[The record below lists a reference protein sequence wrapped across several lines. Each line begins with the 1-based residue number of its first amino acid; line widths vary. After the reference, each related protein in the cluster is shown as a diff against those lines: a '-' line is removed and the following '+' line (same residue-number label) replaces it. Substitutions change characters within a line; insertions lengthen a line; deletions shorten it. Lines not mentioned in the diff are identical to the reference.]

1 MNLRGLIQRFLKV
14 IGLLQKRQALELLY
28 KSCIIILSIL
38 FSASATFASKSTE
51 KLRLLTV
58 LKSIDQY
65 YPQVKIARLE
75 VTKASGAFINAKGQ
89 FDPSLEATMRSQ
101 PAGGYINNYGDT
113 QLTVPTLY
121 NGVKLFAGYRNGEG
135 NWPTYYQNY
144 LTNSG
149 GEYRA
154 GLSLPLLRDRLI
166 DKERANLLSS
176 GQLILMKQQDAEAV
190 KIKIYQEAIK
200 AYWQWV
206 EAGLQL
212 KTFKQLLDIAQQRQ
226 HAIEQQA
233 EQGDLAKLAISENL
247 QQIIQR
253 EQLLNQSQMIF
264 EQASINLSLY
274 LRDTRGNPL
283 VPKKNALPTLPEPTN
298 TNDLAQISLK
308 EHPGL
313 KKLTHYAKVMKLKRE
328 QARNE
333 FLPQLD
339 ATAYTFKQ
347 NGTGG
352 YPLLI
357 PQAAMVGL
365 SFKFPLFQR
374 QAKGNLIQAESDL
387 RQVRVE
393 KKFLYEQLNNEFSSM
408 LIGIMRSKR
417 QVSLLKKE
425 LSLAKKVQQGE
436 TKKFYEGDSTLFL
449 VNQRE
454 QTTTQVQINALHAQI
469 QLEELMASAHYFAST
484 QDRIGTH

>member
-1 MNLRGLIQRFLKV
+1 MM
-14 IGLLQKRQALELLY
+14 
-28 KSCIIILSIL
+28 
-38 FSASATFASKSTE
+38 ASKLP
-51 KLRLLTV
+51 KLVMILMGLSALFEHSESYAHRETQKLSLLNV
-58 LKSIDQY
+58 LQSIDTH
-65 YPQVKIARLE
+65 YPQVKIARIE
-75 VTKASGAFINAKGQ
+75 VIKASGAFVNAKGQ
-89 FDPSLEATMRSQ
+89 FDPSLEASTRSQ

-113 QLTVPTLY
+113 QLNIPTLY

-135 NWPTYYQNY
+135 NWPIYYQNY

-166 DKERANLLSS
+166 DKERTGLLSS
-176 GQLILMKQQDAEAV
+176 AQLMLMKEQDAEAI

-212 KTFKQLLDIAQQRQ
+212 KTFKELLHLAKKRQ

-233 EQGDLAKLAISENL
+233 RLGDLPKLAISENL

-253 EQLLNQSQMIF
+253 EQLLNQGQMIF
-264 EQASINLSLY
+264 EQAGVNLSLY
-274 LRDTRGNPL
+274 FRDAKGHPR
-283 VPKKNALPTLPEPTN
+283 VPEARALPALTN
-298 TNDLAQISLK
+298 TSYPIEASLT
-308 EHPGL
+308 EHPGI
-313 KKLTHYAKVMKLKRE
+313 KKLNHYATIMKLKLN

-333 FLPQLD
+333 LLPQLD

-357 PQAAMVGL
+357 PQAAMISV
-365 SFKFPLFQR
+365 SFKFPLLQR
-374 QAKGNLIQAESDL
+374 QAKGNLIQAESEL
-387 RQVRVE
+387 HQVRVE
-393 KKFLYEQLNNEFSSM
+393 KRFLYEQLNNEFTNM
-408 LIGIMRSKR
+408 LIGINRSR
-417 QVSLLKKE
+417 QQVSLLKKE
-425 LSLAKKVQQGE
+425 LTLAQKVQQGE
-436 TKKFYEGDSTLFL
+436 TKKFYQGDSTLFL

-454 QTTTQVQINALHAQI
+454 QMTTQVKLNTLHAQV
-469 QLEELMASAHYFAST
+469 QLEELRAKARYFAST
-484 QDRIGTH
+484 NRAKGSSQHNK

>member
-1 MNLRGLIQRFLKV
+1 MMTSNLPKLVIMLMGLSALYVHSESYAHQETQKLSLMKV
-14 IGLLQKRQALELLY
+14 LE
-28 KSCIIILSIL
+28 
-38 FSASATFASKSTE
+38 
-51 KLRLLTV
+51 
-58 LKSIDQY
+58 SIDTH

-75 VTKASGAFINAKGQ
+75 VIKASGAFVNAKGQ
-89 FDPSLEATMRSQ
+89 FDPSLEASTRSQ

-113 QLTVPTLY
+113 QLTIPTLY

-135 NWPTYYQNY
+135 NWPIYYQNY

-166 DKERANLLSS
+166 DKERTGLLSS
-176 GQLILMKQQDAEAV
+176 AQLMLMKEQDAEAI

-212 KTFKQLLDIAQQRQ
+212 NTFRQLLHLAQKRQ

-233 EQGDLAKLAISENL
+233 SLGDLPKLAISENL
-247 QQIIQR
+247 QQIVQR
-253 EQLLNQSQMIF
+253 EQLLNQGQMIF
-264 EQASINLSLY
+264 EQAGVKLSLY
-274 LRDTRGNPL
+274 FRDPKGNPR
-283 VPKKNALPTLPEPTN
+283 VPEIGSLP
-298 TNDLAQISLK
+298 DLTSTSYPIDASLT
-308 EHPGL
+308 EHPGI
-313 KKLTHYAKVMKLKRE
+313 KKLNHYATIMRLKRN

-333 FLPQLD
+333 LLPQLD

-352 YPLLI
+352 YPLMI
-357 PQAAMVGL
+357 PQAAMVGV
-365 SFKFPLFQR
+365 SFKFPLLQR
-374 QAKGNLIQAESDL
+374 QAKGNLIQAESEL

-393 KKFLYEQLNNEFSSM
+393 KRFLYEQLSNEFANM
-408 LIGIMRSKR
+408 LIGINRSR
-417 QVSLLKKE
+417 QQVSLLKKE
-425 LSLAKKVQQGE
+425 LTLAQKVQQGE
-436 TKKFYEGDSTLFL
+436 TKKFYQGDSTLFL

-454 QTTTQVQINALHAQI
+454 QMTTQVQLNTLHAQV
-469 QLEELMASAHYFAST
+469 QLEELKAKARYFAST
-484 QDRIGTH
+484 NRANCSSQHNK

>member
-1 MNLRGLIQRFLKV
+1 MRKSQLSKLLLVF
-14 IGLLQKRQALELLY
+14 IGLGALLACSVSLYASDKTQKLGLMHVLQ
-28 KSCIIILSIL
+28 
-38 FSASATFASKSTE
+38 
-51 KLRLLTV
+51 
-58 LKSIDQY
+58 SIDMH

-75 VTKASGAFINAKGQ
+75 VIKASGAFINAKGQ
-89 FDPSLEATMRSQ
+89 FDPALEASTRSQ

-113 QLTVPTLY
+113 QLTIPTLY

-135 NWPTYYQNY
+135 NWPIYYQNY

-166 DKERANLLSS
+166 DKERTGLLSS
-176 GQLILMKQQDAEAV
+176 AQLILMNEQNAEAV

-212 KTFKQLLDIAQQRQ
+212 KTFKQLLNLAQKRQ

-233 EQGDLAKLAISENL
+233 NQGDLPRLAISENL

-253 EQLLNQSQMIF
+253 EQLLNQGQMIF
-264 EQASINLSLY
+264 EQAAINLSLY
-274 LRDTRGNPL
+274 FRDSKGNPL
-283 VPKKNALPTLPEPTN
+283 VPRKQSLPDLPKPSTAIEG
-298 TNDLAQISLK
+298 AKVSLI
-308 EHPGL
+308 EHPGI
-313 KKLTHYAKVMKLKRE
+313 KKLNHFANMMRLKRN

-333 FLPQLD
+333 LLPQLD

-357 PQAAMVGL
+357 PQAAMVGV
-365 SFKFPLFQR
+365 SFKFPLLQR
-374 QAKGNLIQAESDL
+374 QAKGNLIQAESEL

-393 KKFLYEQLNNEFSSM
+393 KRFLYEQLNNEFSNI
-408 LIGIMRSKR
+408 LIGINRSRR
-417 QVSLLKKE
+417 QVNLLEKE
-425 LSLAKKVQQGE
+425 LSLAQKVQQGE
-436 TKKFYEGDSTLFL
+436 TKKFYQGDSTLFL

-454 QTTTQVQINALHAQI
+454 QMTTQVQLNTLHAQV
-469 QLEELMASAHYFAST
+469 QLEELKARARFFAST
-484 QDRIGTH
+484 QSKPRCKTK

>member
-1 MNLRGLIQRFLKV
+1 MRRSTVRGLVLILFGLN
-14 IGLLQKRQALELLY
+14 GLLEYPKSHASQKIQ
-28 KSCIIILSIL
+28 KLSL
-38 FSASATFASKSTE
+38 ME
-51 KLRLLTV
+51 V
-58 LKSIDQY
+58 LQSIDTH

-75 VTKASGAFINAKGQ
+75 VIKASGAFVNAKGQ
-89 FDPSLEATMRSQ
+89 FDPSLEASTRSQ

-113 QLTVPTLY
+113 QLTIPTLY

-135 NWPTYYQNY
+135 NWPIYYQNY

-166 DKERANLLSS
+166 DKERTGLLSS
-176 GQLILMKQQDAEAV
+176 AQLMLMKEQDAEAI

-212 KTFKQLLDIAQQRQ
+212 KTFKQLLQLAQKRQ

-233 EQGDLAKLAISENL
+233 NLGDLPKLAISENL

-253 EQLLNQSQMIF
+253 EQLLNQAQMIF
-264 EQASINLSLY
+264 EQTSINLSLY
-274 LRDTRGNPL
+274 FRDPKGNPL
-283 VPKKNALPTLPEPTN
+283 IPKGRSLPALTSSSYTFE
-298 TNDLAQISLK
+298 ASLK
-308 EHPGL
+308 EHPGI
-313 KKLTHYAKVMKLKRE
+313 KKLNHYANMMKLKRN

-333 FLPQLD
+333 LLPQLD
-339 ATAYTFKQ
+339 ASAYTFKQ

-357 PQAAMVGL
+357 PQAAMVGV
-365 SFKFPLFQR
+365 SFKFPLLQR
-374 QAKGNLIQAESDL
+374 QAKGNLIQAEGEL

-393 KKFLYEQLNNEFSSM
+393 KRFLYEQLHNEFANI
-408 LIGIMRSKR
+408 LIGINRSKR

-425 LSLAKKVQQGE
+425 LSLAQKVQHGE
-436 TKKFYEGDSTLFL
+436 TKKFYQGDSTLFL

-454 QTTTQVQINALHAQI
+454 QMTTQVQLNTIQAQV
-469 QLEELMASAHYFAST
+469 QLEELKARARYFAST
-484 QDRIGTH
+484 HRANSSTQQK

>member
-1 MNLRGLIQRFLKV
+1 MTSNLPKLVIMLMGLSALYVHSESYAHQETQKLSLMKV
-14 IGLLQKRQALELLY
+14 LE
-28 KSCIIILSIL
+28 
-38 FSASATFASKSTE
+38 
-51 KLRLLTV
+51 
-58 LKSIDQY
+58 SIDTH

-75 VTKASGAFINAKGQ
+75 VIKASGAFVNAKGQ
-89 FDPSLEATMRSQ
+89 FDPSLEASTRSQ

-113 QLTVPTLY
+113 QLTIPTLY

-135 NWPTYYQNY
+135 NWPIYYQNY

-166 DKERANLLSS
+166 DKERTGLLSS
-176 GQLILMKQQDAEAV
+176 AQLMLMKEQDAEAI

-212 KTFKQLLDIAQQRQ
+212 NTFRQLLHLAQKRQ

-233 EQGDLAKLAISENL
+233 SLGDLPKLAISENL
-247 QQIIQR
+247 QQIVQR
-253 EQLLNQSQMIF
+253 EQLLNQGQMIF
-264 EQASINLSLY
+264 EQAGVNLSLY
-274 LRDTRGNPL
+274 FRDPKGNPR
-283 VPKKNALPTLPEPTN
+283 VPEIGSLP
-298 TNDLAQISLK
+298 DLTSTSYPIDASLT
-308 EHPGL
+308 EHPGI
-313 KKLTHYAKVMKLKRE
+313 KKLNHYATIMRLKRN

-333 FLPQLD
+333 LLPQLD

-352 YPLLI
+352 YPLMI
-357 PQAAMVGL
+357 PQAAMVGV
-365 SFKFPLFQR
+365 SFKFPLLQR
-374 QAKGNLIQAESDL
+374 QAKGNLIQAESEL

-393 KKFLYEQLNNEFSSM
+393 KRFLYEQLSNEFANM
-408 LIGIMRSKR
+408 LIGINRSR
-417 QVSLLKKE
+417 QQVSLLKKE
-425 LSLAKKVQQGE
+425 LTLAQKVQQGE
-436 TKKFYEGDSTLFL
+436 TKKFYQGDSTLFL

-454 QTTTQVQINALHAQI
+454 QMTTQVQLNTLHAQV
-469 QLEELMASAHYFAST
+469 QLEELKAKARYFAST
-484 QDRIGTH
+484 NRANCSSQHNK

>member
-1 MNLRGLIQRFLKV
+1 MKSVLRGLFIIP
-14 IGLLQKRQALELLY
+14 IGVSALLGY
-28 KSCIIILSIL
+28 
-38 FSASATFASKSTE
+38 SASYASPKTPELS
-51 KLRLLTV
+51 LMQV
-58 LKSIDQY
+58 LQSIDSH

-75 VTKASGAFINAKGQ
+75 VAKASGALINAKGQ
-89 FDPSLEATMRSQ
+89 FDPALEASTRSQ

-113 QLTVPTLY
+113 QLTIPTLY

-135 NWPTYYQNY
+135 NWPIYYQNY

-166 DKERANLLSS
+166 DKERTGLLSS
-176 GQLILMKQQDAEAV
+176 AQLMLMKKQDTEAV
-190 KIKIYQEAIK
+190 KLKIYQEAIK

-212 KTFKQLLDIAQQRQ
+212 NTFKQFLHLAQKRQ

-233 EQGDLAKLAISENL
+233 NQGDLAKLAISENL

-253 EQLLNQSQMIF
+253 EQLLNQGEMIF
-264 EQASINLSLY
+264 EQAGVNLSLY
-274 LRDTRGNPL
+274 FRDSKGKPL
-283 VPKKNALPTLPEPTN
+283 IPDARSLPVLTSTSK
-298 TNDLAQISLK
+298 TIAGTQASLS
-308 EHPGL
+308 EHPAI
-313 KKLTHYAKVMKLKRE
+313 KKLNHYVNMMKLKRN

-333 FLPQLD
+333 LLPQLD

-357 PQAAMVGL
+357 PQAAMVGV
-365 SFKFPLFQR
+365 SFKFPLLQR
-374 QAKGNLIQAESDL
+374 QAKGNLIQAESEL

-393 KKFLYEQLNNEFSSM
+393 KRFLYEQLNNEFSNM
-408 LIGIMRSKR
+408 LIGIKRSRR

-425 LSLAKKVQQGE
+425 LSLAQKVQQGE
-436 TKKFYEGDSTLFL
+436 SKKFHQGDSTLFL

-454 QTTTQVQINALHAQI
+454 QMTTQVQLNTLHAQV
-469 QLEELMASAHYFAST
+469 QLEELKARARFFAST
-484 QDRIGTH
+484 HRINHYTKQSK

>member
-1 MNLRGLIQRFLKV
+1 MTSNLPKLVIMLMGLSALYVHSESYAHQETQKLSLMKV
-14 IGLLQKRQALELLY
+14 LE
-28 KSCIIILSIL
+28 
-38 FSASATFASKSTE
+38 
-51 KLRLLTV
+51 
-58 LKSIDQY
+58 SIDTH

-75 VTKASGAFINAKGQ
+75 VIKASGAFVNAKGQ
-89 FDPSLEATMRSQ
+89 FDPSLEASTRSQ

-113 QLTVPTLY
+113 QLTIPTLY

-135 NWPTYYQNY
+135 NWPIYYQNY

-166 DKERANLLSS
+166 DKERTGLLSS
-176 GQLILMKQQDAEAV
+176 AQLMLMKEQDAEAI

-212 KTFKQLLDIAQQRQ
+212 NTFRQLLHLAQKRQ

-233 EQGDLAKLAISENL
+233 SLGDLPKLAISENL
-247 QQIIQR
+247 QQIVQR
-253 EQLLNQSQMIF
+253 EQLLNQGQMIF
-264 EQASINLSLY
+264 EQAGVNLSLY
-274 LRDTRGNPL
+274 FRDPKGNPR
-283 VPKKNALPTLPEPTN
+283 VPEIGSLP
-298 TNDLAQISLK
+298 DLTSTSYPIDASLT
-308 EHPGL
+308 EHPGI
-313 KKLTHYAKVMKLKRE
+313 KKLNHYATIMRLKRN

-333 FLPQLD
+333 LLPQLD

-352 YPLLI
+352 YPLMI
-357 PQAAMVGL
+357 PQAAMVGV
-365 SFKFPLFQR
+365 SFKFPLLQR
-374 QAKGNLIQAESDL
+374 QAKGNLIQVESEL

-393 KKFLYEQLNNEFSSM
+393 KRFLYEQLSNEFANM
-408 LIGIMRSKR
+408 LIGINRSR
-417 QVSLLKKE
+417 QQVSLLKKE
-425 LSLAKKVQQGE
+425 LTLAQKVQQGE
-436 TKKFYEGDSTLFL
+436 TKKFYQGDSTLFL

-454 QTTTQVQINALHAQI
+454 QMTTQVQLNTLHAQV
-469 QLEELMASAHYFAST
+469 QLEELKAKARYFAST
-484 QDRIGTH
+484 NRANCSSQHNK

>member
-1 MNLRGLIQRFLKV
+1 MMTSNLPKLVIMLMGLSALYVHSESYAHQETQKLSLMKV
-14 IGLLQKRQALELLY
+14 LE
-28 KSCIIILSIL
+28 
-38 FSASATFASKSTE
+38 
-51 KLRLLTV
+51 
-58 LKSIDQY
+58 SIDTH

-75 VTKASGAFINAKGQ
+75 VIKASGAFVNAKGQ
-89 FDPSLEATMRSQ
+89 FDPSLEASTRSQ

-113 QLTVPTLY
+113 QLTIPTLY

-135 NWPTYYQNY
+135 NWPIYYQNY

-166 DKERANLLSS
+166 DKERTGLLSS
-176 GQLILMKQQDAEAV
+176 AQLMLMKEQDAEAI

-212 KTFKQLLDIAQQRQ
+212 NTFRQLLHLAQKRQ

-233 EQGDLAKLAISENL
+233 SLGDLPKLAISENL
-247 QQIIQR
+247 QQIVQR
-253 EQLLNQSQMIF
+253 EQLLNQGQMIF
-264 EQASINLSLY
+264 EQAGVNLSLY
-274 LRDTRGNPL
+274 FRDPKGNPR
-283 VPKKNALPTLPEPTN
+283 VPEIGSLP
-298 TNDLAQISLK
+298 DLTSTSYPIDASLT
-308 EHPGL
+308 EHPGI
-313 KKLTHYAKVMKLKRE
+313 KKLNHYATIMRLKRN

-333 FLPQLD
+333 LLPQLD

-352 YPLLI
+352 YPLMI
-357 PQAAMVGL
+357 PQAAMVGV
-365 SFKFPLFQR
+365 SFKFPLLQR
-374 QAKGNLIQAESDL
+374 QAKGNLIQAESEL

-393 KKFLYEQLNNEFSSM
+393 KRFLYEQLSNEFANM
-408 LIGIMRSKR
+408 LIGINRSR
-417 QVSLLKKE
+417 QQVSLLKKE
-425 LSLAKKVQQGE
+425 LTLAQKVQQGE
-436 TKKFYEGDSTLFL
+436 TKKFYQGDSTLFL

-454 QTTTQVQINALHAQI
+454 QMTTQVQLNTLHAQV
-469 QLEELMASAHYFAST
+469 QLEELKAKARYFAST
-484 QDRIGTH
+484 NRANCSSQHNK

>member
-1 MNLRGLIQRFLKV
+1 MAFELRKLV
-14 IGLLQKRQALELLY
+14 IIFIGMSALFEHSESYAQQKTQKLYLFNVLQ
-28 KSCIIILSIL
+28 
-38 FSASATFASKSTE
+38 
-51 KLRLLTV
+51 
-58 LKSIDQY
+58 SIDSH

-75 VTKASGAFINAKGQ
+75 VIKASGALVNAKGQ
-89 FDPSLEATMRSQ
+89 FDPSLDASTRSQ

-113 QLTVPTLY
+113 QLTIPTLY

-135 NWPTYYQNY
+135 NWPIYYQNY

-166 DKERANLLSS
+166 DKERTGLLSS
-176 GQLILMKQQDAEAV
+176 AQLMLMKEQDAEAI

-200 AYWQWV
+200 TYWQWV

-212 KTFKQLLDIAQQRQ
+212 NTFKELLHLAKKRQ

-233 EQGDLAKLAISENL
+233 SLGDLPKLAISENL

-253 EQLLNQSQMIF
+253 EQLLNQGQMIF
-264 EQASINLSLY
+264 EQAGVNLSLY
-274 LRDTRGNPL
+274 FRDPKGNPRIPEAGSL
-283 VPKKNALPTLPEPTN
+283 PALTSTSYPM
-298 TNDLAQISLK
+298 DASLT
-308 EHPGL
+308 EHPGI
-313 KKLTHYAKVMKLKRE
+313 KKLNHYATMMKLKRN

-333 FLPQLD
+333 LLPQLD

-352 YPLLI
+352 YPLMI
-357 PQAAMVGL
+357 PQAAMVGV
-365 SFKFPLFQR
+365 SFKFPLLQR
-374 QAKGNLIQAESDL
+374 QAKGNLIQAESEL

-393 KKFLYEQLNNEFSSM
+393 KRFLYEQLNNEFANM
-408 LIGIMRSKR
+408 LIGINRSKQ

-425 LSLAKKVQQGE
+425 LTLAQKVQQGE
-436 TKKFYEGDSTLFL
+436 TKKFYQGDSTLFL

-454 QTTTQVQINALHAQI
+454 QTTTQVQLNTLHAQV
-469 QLEELMASAHYFAST
+469 QLEELKARARYFAST
-484 QDRIGTH
+484 QRAKGSSEQNK

>member
-1 MNLRGLIQRFLKV
+1 MRASDLPRL
-14 IGLLQKRQALELLY
+14 
-28 KSCIIILSIL
+28 IIILIGL
-38 FSASATFASKSTE
+38 NAFLWDSKSYAYTQKMQ
-51 KLRLLTV
+51 KLSLMQV
-58 LKSIDQY
+58 LKSIDTH
-65 YPQVKIARLE
+65 YPQIKIARLE
-75 VTKASGAFINAKGQ
+75 VIKASGAFVNAQGQ
-89 FDPSLEATMRSQ
+89 FDPSLEASTRSQ

-113 QLTVPTLY
+113 QLTIPTLY

-135 NWPTYYQNY
+135 NWPIYYQNY

-166 DKERANLLSS
+166 DKERTGLLSS
-176 GQLILMKQQDAEAV
+176 AQLMLMKEQDAKAI
-190 KIKIYQEAIK
+190 KIRIYQEAIK

-212 KTFKQLLDIAQQRQ
+212 NTFKDLLHLAQRRQ

-233 EQGDLAKLAISENL
+233 SLGDLPKLAISENL

-253 EQLLNQSQMIF
+253 EQLLNQGQMIF
-264 EQASINLSLY
+264 EQAAINLSLY
-274 LRDTRGNPL
+274 FRDPKGKPLAPGEQSVPSLTSASNNIAGTR
-283 VPKKNALPTLPEPTN
+283 
-298 TNDLAQISLK
+298 ISLR
-308 EHPGL
+308 EHPGI
-313 KKLTHYAKVMKLKRE
+313 KKLNHYANIMKLKRN

-333 FLPQLD
+333 LLPQLD

-357 PQAAMVGL
+357 PQAAMVGV
-365 SFKFPLFQR
+365 SFKFPLLQR
-374 QAKGNLIQAESDL
+374 QAKGNLVQAESEL

-393 KKFLYEQLNNEFSSM
+393 KRFLYEQLNNEFTNM
-408 LIGIMRSKR
+408 LIGINRSRR

-425 LSLAKKVQQGE
+425 LSLAQKVQHGE
-436 TKKFYEGDSTLFL
+436 TKKFYQGDSTLFL

-454 QTTTQVQINALHAQI
+454 QMTTQIKLNTLHAQV
-469 QLEELMASAHYFAST
+469 QLEELKARARYFAST
-484 QDRIGTH
+484 HRTNRSTQQNKKG

>member
-1 MNLRGLIQRFLKV
+1 MRKSQPFKTLFTLSGLILV
-14 IGLLQKRQALELLY
+14 LI
-28 KSCIIILSIL
+28 C
-38 FSASATFASKSTE
+38 SAFGHASK
-51 KLRLLTV
+51 KPPALRLEDV
-58 LKSIDQY
+58 LQSIDLH
-65 YPQVKIARLE
+65 YPQVKIAHLE
-75 VTKASGAFINAKGQ
+75 VVKASGVLVNAKGQ
-89 FDPSLEATMRSQ
+89 FDPMLEATTRSQ
-101 PAGGYINNYGDT
+101 PAGGYINNYGDA
-113 QLTVPTLY
+113 QFTVPTLY

-135 NWPTYYQNY
+135 DWPIYYQNF

-154 GLSLPLLRDRLI
+154 GLSLPLVRDRLI
-166 DKERANLLSS
+166 DKERTGLLSS
-176 GQLILMKQQDAEAV
+176 AQLILMKQQDAEAI

-212 KTFKQLLDIAQQRQ
+212 KTFKQLLELAETRQ

-233 EQGDLAKLAISENL
+233 QQGDLPQLAVSENL

-253 EQLLNQSQMIF
+253 EQLLNQGQMIF

-274 LRDTRGNPL
+274 FRNPRGKPL
-283 VPKKNALPTLPEPTN
+283 IPEETSLPA
-298 TNDLAQISLK
+298 LAQPTKSPTGSGLPLI
-308 EHPGL
+308 EHPGI
-313 KKLTHYAKVMKLKRE
+313 KKLNFYANMMKLKRN

-333 FLPQLD
+333 LLPQLD

-357 PQAAMVGL
+357 PQAAMVGV
-365 SFKFPLFQR
+365 SFKFPLLQR
-374 QAKGNLIQAESDL
+374 EAKGNLIQAESEL
-387 RQVRVE
+387 RQIRVE
-393 KKFLYEQLNNEFSSM
+393 KKFLYEQLHNELSNI
-408 LIGIMRSKR
+408 LIGINRGIR

-425 LSLAKKVQQGE
+425 LRLALKVQEGE
-436 TKKFYEGDSTLFL
+436 TKKFYQGDSTLFL

-454 QTTTQVQINALHAQI
+454 QATTQVQLNSLHAQI
-469 QLEELMASAHYFAST
+469 QLAELKARARFFAST
-484 QDRIGTH
+484 QITARSPQNMK

>member
-1 MNLRGLIQRFLKV
+1 MEKLHGLVILL
-14 IGLLQKRQALELLY
+14 IGLNALLGYSNSHATPKTQKLSLMKVLQ
-28 KSCIIILSIL
+28 
-38 FSASATFASKSTE
+38 
-51 KLRLLTV
+51 
-58 LKSIDQY
+58 SIDAH

-75 VTKASGAFINAKGQ
+75 VIKASGAFVNAKGQ
-89 FDPSLEATMRSQ
+89 FDPSLEATTRSQ

-113 QLTVPTLY
+113 QLTIPTLY

-135 NWPTYYQNY
+135 NWPIYYQNY

-166 DKERANLLSS
+166 DKERTGLLSS
-176 GQLILMKQQDAEAV
+176 SQLMLMKEQDAEAI

-212 KTFKQLLDIAQQRQ
+212 NTFKQLLSLAEERQ
-226 HAIEQQA
+226 NAIEKQA
-233 EQGDLAKLAISENL
+233 NLGDLPKLAISENL

-253 EQLLNQSQMIF
+253 QQLLNQGRMIF
-264 EQASINLSLY
+264 EQAGVNLSLY
-274 LRDTRGNPL
+274 FRDPKGKPL
-283 VPKKNALPTLPEPTN
+283 VPVEQSLP
-298 TNDLAQISLK
+298 SLTSASNK
-308 EHPGL
+308 IAGIQLSVREHPGI
-313 KKLTHYAKVMKLKRE
+313 KKLNHYANMMKLKRN

-333 FLPQLD
+333 LLPQLD

-357 PQAAMVGL
+357 PQAAMVGV
-365 SFKFPLFQR
+365 SFKFPLLQR
-374 QAKGNLIQAESDL
+374 QAKGNLIQAESEL

-393 KKFLYEQLNNEFSSM
+393 TRFLYEQLNNEFTNM
-408 LIGIMRSKR
+408 LIGIKRSR
-417 QVSLLKKE
+417 QQVGLLKKE
-425 LSLAKKVQQGE
+425 LRLAQKVQQGE
-436 TKKFYEGDSTLFL
+436 TKKFYQGDSTLFL

-454 QTTTQVQINALHAQI
+454 QMTTQVQLNTLHAQV
-469 QLEELMASAHYFAST
+469 QLEELKARARYFAST
-484 QDRIGTH
+484 HGPSDFKQRSK